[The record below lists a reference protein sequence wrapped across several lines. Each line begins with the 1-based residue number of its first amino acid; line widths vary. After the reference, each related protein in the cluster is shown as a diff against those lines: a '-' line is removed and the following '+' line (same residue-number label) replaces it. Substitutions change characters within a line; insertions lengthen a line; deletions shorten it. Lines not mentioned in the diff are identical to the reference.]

1 MTKENFWINE
11 TIAAFVDTGVAP
23 EHVAALLEHGEA
35 LGDMCPYAVHFRQAL
50 CAKMAKSKTADDSTI
65 RIFLDLFEVGF
76 AMGTMTGAVAQ
87 YQESQ
92 EIFKGTSKAKR
103 LKMAVSGQLTMV

>member
-1 MTKENFWINE
+1 MAKENFWLAD
-11 TIAAFVDTGVAP
+11 TVAAFLDTGAAP
-23 EHVAALLEHGEA
+23 EHVAALLEHAET

-50 CAKMAKSKTADDSTI
+50 CAKMAKSKADDSTI

-76 AMGTMTGAVAQ
+76 TMGIIAGASAQ

-92 EIFKGTSKAKR
+92 ETFKSSSKAKR